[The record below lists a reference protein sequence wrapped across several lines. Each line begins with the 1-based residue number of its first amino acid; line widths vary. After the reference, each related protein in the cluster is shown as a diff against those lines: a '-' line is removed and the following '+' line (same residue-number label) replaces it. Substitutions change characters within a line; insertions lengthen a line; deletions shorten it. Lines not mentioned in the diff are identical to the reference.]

1 MRNRLR
7 DHIKAG
13 LGIGATNN
21 RFYTEMKSVGP
32 EAFMYEII
40 EECDRSKLNERER
53 YWINFY
59 NSTDWGF
66 NSTVGNRD
74 RDGE

>member
-1 MRNRLR
+1 
-7 DHIKAG
+7 
-13 LGIGATNN
+13 
-21 RFYTEMKSVGP
+21 MKSVGP
-32 EAFMYEII
+32 ESFTYEII

-66 NSTVGNRD
+66 NSTVGNKD